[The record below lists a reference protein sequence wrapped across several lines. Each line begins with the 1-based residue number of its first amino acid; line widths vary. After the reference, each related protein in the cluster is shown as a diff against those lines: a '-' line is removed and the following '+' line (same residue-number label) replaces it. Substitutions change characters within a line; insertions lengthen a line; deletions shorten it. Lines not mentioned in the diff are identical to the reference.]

1 MDARYTKLDMLTAT
15 LTDEGMSGD
24 VRTRTIA
31 AISALQLEVGE
42 DSPFIGSE
50 IWFAGKTET
59 AAFAAA
65 VAVERATY
73 AAYHAAYEAER
84 ASGPYVLGDAGWDTA
99 LYRAERVWHE
109 AYAAMYKVL
118 NAQLSGGTAI
128 ILPGEDA

>member
-1 MDARYTKLDMLTAT
+1 MDTKINMLVNT
-15 LTDEGMSGD
+15 LHDEGMALD
-24 VRTRTIA
+24 VRERTVA
-31 AISALQLEVGE
+31 AVAALQMEVGE
-42 DSPFIGSE
+42 ASPFIGSE